1 MSEQL
6 SLIEEPE
13 QEQPAVDDLRTQARL
28 AIRDALPAWTSPREE
43 PIRIQQSLDRCPDCQ
58 AVLAIR
64 ERIGEMQ
71 WSLIY
76 RLSREAHGEECVARN
91 PTPAN
96 IEAAIAQAYERN
108 EPLSTIQALDR
119 LRQPRPPRRQ

>member
-1 MSEQL
+1 MAAHQQL
-6 SLIEEPE
+6 GLLDEPTPE
-13 QEQPAVDDLRTQARL
+13 DGRLLARL
-28 AIRDALPAWTSPREE
+28 AVRDALPPWTSHRDE
-43 PIRIQQSLDRCPDCQ
+43 PIEIQQSLDRCPDCQ

-64 ERIGEMQ
+64 ERVGRSP

-76 RLSREAHGEECVARN
+76 RLSREQHAEECVARN

-96 IEAAIAQAYERN
+96 IEAAIRQAYERN

-119 LRQPRPPRRQ
+119 LRTPRPARRQP